1 MYGLIMI
8 KWYFCLLYYQFMS
21 IYYLFIQDTLKNAQ
35 NNFIRHLPIIIILPQ
50 KKSYLDKMSLDTKR
64 GKSFVTTKGG
74 IPIKIVWPNPHP
86 FYHSMC
92 G

>member
-1 MYGLIMI
+1 
-8 KWYFCLLYYQFMS
+8 MS

-35 NNFIRHLPIIIILPQ
+35 NNFIRHLLIIIILPQ
-50 KKSYLDKMSLDTKR
+50 RKLYLDKMSLDTKR
-64 GKSFVTTKGG
+64 GKPFVITKGG